1 MEVGCGG
8 EEGAGGGEGT
18 AEFEKGKT
26 ERETVLAWK
35 IRNEGVVEEEEEEE
49 EEEEKEKQ
57 THKKHVLK
65 AMGGSLV
72 EA

>member
-8 EEGAGGGEGT
+8 EGGAGGGEGT

-35 IRNEGVVEEEEEEE
+35 IRNEGVVEEEEA
-49 EEEEKEKQ
+49 EEKEKQ